1 MTTLCTLIFLS
12 WQMMSRSTRPPD
24 PWRPRKQSS
33 SSRSSG
39 QCWLPLN
46 RQALELLLAPPPCL
60 RFLLL
65 LQIMKNSKVKTT
77 LFRLNESLVSE
88 RLSFGRFGPF
98 LEIFCAKPRFFFLK
112 FHFFALH
119 WKNWQ
124 CLIRNLAKLGRNF
137 FRLDLEFSGNMY
149 PKKGLSYNQG
159 YVTHCRLSSH
169 RFFATLHAVYIHIWY
184 RLPHFED

>member
-1 MTTLCTLIFLS
+1 MENLFDFFCLSFFVFLNVQKSLVKRTVVLLVLVVVLTLKNCEAAAMTTLCTLIFLS

-65 LQIMKNSKVKTT
+65 LQIMKNSKVKTIFCS

-88 RLSFGRFGPF
+88 RLRFGRFGPF
-98 LEIFCAKPRFFFLK
+98 LEIFFAQNLDFFFLK
-112 FHFFALH
+112 FHFF
-119 WKNWQ
+119 
-124 CLIRNLAKLGRNF
+124 F
-137 FRLDLEFSGNMY
+137 FLLYIEKIGN
-149 PKKGLSYNQG
+149 
-159 YVTHCRLSSH
+159 V
-169 RFFATLHAVYIHIWY
+169 W
-184 RLPHFED
+184 